1 MEKVRNETGNRKM
14 KWKRNLFMKG
24 KVKGK
29 GKGNF
34 NFNGLGK
41 GKEILNVLKEMKE

>member
-1 MEKVRNETGNRKM
+1 MNC
-14 KWKRNLFMKG
+14 NLFIKG
-24 KVKGK
+24 KVKSK

-41 GKEILNVLKEMKE
+41 GKKILNVLKEMKK

>member
-1 MEKVRNETGNRKM
+1 M

>member
-1 MEKVRNETGNRKM
+1 M

-41 GKEILNVLKEMKE
+41 GKEILNVLKERKE